1 MKRVLLI
8 EDDPEISE
16 LLCALLRRENF
27 EVTPVYDG
35 QAGEVQA
42 LENQHDIIILDI
54 MLPSKDGLDVL
65 RDIRGKIKTP
75 ILMLTAKGDDLDR
88 IIGFEMG
95 ADDYLPKPFNPRE
108 LVARIKALLRRV
120 QMDRSDEEVSD
131 SSISAGSIVLKTKSR
146 EVFVDHRKADLTS
159 TEFNVLRTLLTRPNE
174 VISKSDLTELSLG
187 RKLSAYDR
195 AIDMHVSNLRKKV
208 NGISIQTIRGVGYM
222 YQISDD
228 SVLEHT
234 NHPRNKS

>member
-16 LLCALLRRENF
+16 LLCVLLRRENF

-35 QAGEVQA
+35 QEGESAA
-42 LENQHDIIILDI
+42 LSKQYDVIILDI

-65 RDIRGKIKTP
+65 RDIRGRIKTP

-120 QMDRSDEEVSD
+120 QMDRNDEEAPDTALSVGN
-131 SSISAGSIVLKTKSR
+131 ITLKTKSR

-159 TEFNVLRTLLTRPNE
+159 TEFNVLRTLLIRPNE

-208 NGISIQTIRGVGYM
+208 EGISIQTIRGVGYM
-222 YQISDD
+222 YQVSD
-228 SVLEHT
+228 SSALQQT
-234 NHPRNKS
+234 NHPRNES

>member
-208 NGISIQTIRGVGYM
+208 NGITIQTIRGVGYM